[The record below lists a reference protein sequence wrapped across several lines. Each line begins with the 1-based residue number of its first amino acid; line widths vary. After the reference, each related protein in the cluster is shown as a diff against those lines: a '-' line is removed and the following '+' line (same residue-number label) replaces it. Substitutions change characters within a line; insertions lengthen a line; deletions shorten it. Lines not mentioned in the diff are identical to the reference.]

1 MQLTEKQQEL
11 HIVQG
16 LRQHDKTAMRDF
28 YALYAGR
35 LTAVCSRYI
44 ASDADMKDVL
54 QEALIKIFTNADSFE
69 YRATGSLLAWG
80 KRIVVNEALSFL
92 RKSKTVPLLFDEN
105 LPEVADEDNT
115 PVDDVPPKLLQEM
128 IRELPDGYRT
138 VFNLY
143 VFEDKS
149 HQEIGKILGIKE
161 SSSASQLNRAKT
173 VLKKKIIEYKKG
185 GRI

>member
-1 MQLTEKQQEL
+1 MQLTETQQEL
-11 HIVQG
+11 RIAQG
-16 LRQHDKTAMRDF
+16 LRQRNKTAMRDF

-44 ASDADMKDVL
+44 QSDADVKDVL
-54 QEALIKIFTNADSFE
+54 QEALIKVFMNAENFE
-69 YRATGSLLAWG
+69 YRAAGSLLAWG

-105 LPEVADEDNT
+105 LPEVADDDDM
-115 PVDDVPPKLLQEM
+115 PVDEVSPKVLQEM

-149 HQEIGKILGIKE
+149 HKEIGNILGIKE
-161 SSSASQLNRAKT
+161 NSSASQLNRAKT
-173 VLKKKIIEYKKG
+173 ILKKKIIEYKKG
-185 GRI
+185 GRV